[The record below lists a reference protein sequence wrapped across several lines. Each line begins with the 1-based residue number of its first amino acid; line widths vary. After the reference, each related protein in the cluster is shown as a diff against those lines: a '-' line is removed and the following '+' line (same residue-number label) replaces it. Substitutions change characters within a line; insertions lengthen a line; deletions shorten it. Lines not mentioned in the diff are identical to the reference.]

1 VTDITACAS
10 AQVEVAWTRL
20 SCRVDGRE
28 VDLNDDGGQVRGG
41 LFMGQPWF
49 GTDAHDLMPLAFD
62 LTDHAVVLRV
72 GQRPDRVWHFWSPSP
87 RAALALGKIEGCTV
101 RARVRISAGAFVA
114 GRRGVLARSRSV
126 WLWVH
131 RYRRPAILG
140 ICDGGG
146 QDARPPS
153 RSPC

>member
-1 VTDITACAS
+1 MAS
-10 AQVEVAWTRL
+10 AQLEVAWTRL

-41 LFMGQPWF
+41 LFMRQPWF

-72 GQRPDRVWHFWSPSP
+72 GQRPDPVWHFWSPSP

-101 RARVRISAGAFVA
+101 RARVRFLQVPVA
-114 GRRGVLARSRSV
+114 GRHGLLARSDGPV
-126 WLWVH
+126 GLWVH

-140 ICDGGG
+140 ICDGDG